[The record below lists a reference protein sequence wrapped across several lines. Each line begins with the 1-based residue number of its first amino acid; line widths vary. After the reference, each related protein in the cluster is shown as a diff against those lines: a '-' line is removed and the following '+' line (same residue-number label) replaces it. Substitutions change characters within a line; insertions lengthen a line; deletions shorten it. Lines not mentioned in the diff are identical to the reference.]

1 LYYSYSFLCSDEK
14 DAKHK
19 CSVRPDLLSDF
30 TSLESTVRFSFL
42 VLLLVYGIMSNNTLF
57 CAPEGPYLSFAG
69 AKVRQLFEL
78 TKYYTDFFWKKIHR
92 SPDGGLRAPLY
103 LFIFTYTLM
112 RGRGEYQI
120 RLPFVLSRAD
130 GNEVAAGLIGILE
143 VNSHNLLTPA
153 YIRILRILFICAYI
167 CIFSN

>member
-1 LYYSYSFLCSDEK
+1 MQRQTRPPIGFHFLQNRRFDSHFLYYFLSM
-14 DAKHK
+14 
-19 CSVRPDLLSDF
+19 
-30 TSLESTVRFSFL
+30 ESCQ
-42 VLLLVYGIMSNNTLF
+42 ITLF
-57 CAPEGPYLSFAG
+57 FVLPRGLTSRLRVQRYGNFLNWQNIIQTFFEKLSSG
-69 AKVRQLFEL
+69 
-78 TKYYTDFFWKKIHR
+78 HG
-92 SPDGGLRAPLY
+92 GGLRRPLY